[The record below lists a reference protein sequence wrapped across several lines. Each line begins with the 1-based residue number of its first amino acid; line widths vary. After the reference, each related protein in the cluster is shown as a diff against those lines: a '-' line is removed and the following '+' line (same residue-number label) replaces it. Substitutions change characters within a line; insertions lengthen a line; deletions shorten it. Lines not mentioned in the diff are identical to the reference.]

1 MLITTEGVPKVILAG
16 DLRPGMKI
24 ELDGVPFIVTDY
36 QWVKP
41 GKGGAF
47 NRTKLKNMRTGSIV
61 ERTFRTEEKVDSAN
75 LEERRAQFLYRSDD
89 EYHFMDTE
97 TYEQFFLPEEQL
109 GDARDYLKEE
119 MVVTIVSHRG
129 SPLNVVVPTFVE
141 LVVAQTDPG
150 VRGDTASGGSKPA
163 TLETGAVIQV
173 PLFINVGD
181 RLRVDTR
188 AGTYIERA

>member
-1 MLITTEGVPKVILAG
+1 VILAG

-24 ELDGVPFIVTDY
+24 ELDGVPFIVVDY
-36 QWVKP
+36 HWVKP

-47 NRTKLKNMRTGSIV
+47 NRTKLKNLRTGSIA
-61 ERTFRTEEKVDSAN
+61 ERTFRTEEKLDSAD
-75 LEERRAQFLYRSDD
+75 LEERRAQFLYQSDD
-89 EYHFMDTE
+89 QYHFMDTE
-97 TYEQFFLPEEQL
+97 TYEQFFLSEGQL
-109 GDARDYLKEE
+109 SDARDYLKEE

-129 SPLNVVVPTFVE
+129 SPLSVEVPTFVDLAVTE
-141 LVVAQTDPG
+141 TDPG

-181 RLRVDTR
+181 VLRVDTR
-188 AGTYIERA
+188 TGSYIERA

>member
-1 MLITTEGVPKVILAG
+1 MILAG

-24 ELDGVPFIVTDY
+24 ELDGTPFVVTDY

-47 NRTKLKNMRTGSIV
+47 NRTKLRNMRTGSIV
-61 ERTFRTEEKVDSAN
+61 ERTFLTEEKVERAE

-97 TYEQFFLPEEQL
+97 TYEQFFLPEDQL

-129 SPLNVVVPTFVE
+129 SPLTVEVPTFVE
-141 LVVAQTDPG
+141 LAVAKTDPG

-188 AGTYIERA
+188 TGTYIERA

>member
-1 MLITTEGVPKVILAG
+1 MFLAG
-16 DLRPGMKI
+16 DLRPGMKV
-24 ELDGVPFIVTDY
+24 EVDKVPYVVVDY

-47 NRTKLKNMRTGSIV
+47 NRTKMKNMRTGSII
-61 ERTFRTEEKVDSAN
+61 ERTFRTEEKVERAE
-75 LEERRAQFLYRSDD
+75 LEERKAQFLYRSDD
-89 EYHFMDTE
+89 EFHLMDTE
-97 TYEQFFLPEEQL
+97 TYEQFFLTAKQMGEAPN
-109 GDARDYLKEE
+109 YLKEE
-119 MVVTIVSHRG
+119 MVVTIISHRG
-129 SPLNVVVPTFVE
+129 EPLSVETPIFVE
-141 LVVAQTDPG
+141 LAVAETDPG

-188 AGTYIERA
+188 TGSYIERA

>member
-1 MLITTEGVPKVILAG
+1 MILAG

-24 ELDGVPFIVTDY
+24 ELDKAPYVVVDY

-47 NRTKLKNMRTGSIV
+47 NRTKLKNLRTGSIV
-61 ERTFRTEEKVDSAN
+61 ERTFRTEEKVEQAS
-75 LEERRAQFLYRSDD
+75 LEERRAQYMYRSDD
-89 EYHFMDTE
+89 EFHFMDTD
-97 TYEQFFLPEEQL
+97 TYEQFFLREDQM
-109 GDARDYLKEE
+109 GDAPKYLKEE
-119 MVVTIVSHRG
+119 MVVTIISHRG
-129 SPLNVVVPTFVE
+129 SPLTVEVPTFVE
-141 LVVAQTDPG
+141 LTVAETDPG

-188 AGTYIERA
+188 TGNYIERA

>member
-1 MLITTEGVPKVILAG
+1 VILAG

-24 ELDGVPFIVTDY
+24 ELDGTPFVVTDY

-47 NRTKLKNMRTGSIV
+47 NRTKLRNMRTGSIV
-61 ERTFRTEEKVDSAN
+61 ERTFRTEEKVERAE

-97 TYEQFFLPEEQL
+97 TYEQFFLPEDQL

-129 SPLNVVVPTFVE
+129 SPLTVEVPTFVE
-141 LVVAQTDPG
+141 LAVAKTDPG

-188 AGTYIERA
+188 TGTYIERA

>member
-1 MLITTEGVPKVILAG
+1 MKVE
-16 DLRPGMKI
+16 M
-24 ELDGVPFIVTDY
+24 DGAPFVVIDY

-47 NRTKLKNMRTGSIV
+47 NRTKMKNMRTGSII
-61 ERTFRTEEKVDSAN
+61 ERTFRSEEKLEQAV
-75 LEERRAQFLYRSDD
+75 LEERRAQFMYRSDD
-89 EYHFMDTE
+89 EFHFMETE
-97 TYEQFFLPEEQL
+97 TFEQFFLPEAQL
-109 GDARDYLKEE
+109 GDAQNYLKEE
-119 MVVTIVSHRG
+119 MVVTILSHRG
-129 SPLNVVVPTFVE
+129 SPLRVEVPTFVE
-141 LVVAQTDPG
+141 LTVTETDPG

-188 AGTYIERA
+188 TGTYIERA

>member
-1 MLITTEGVPKVILAG
+1 VIAAG

-24 ELDGVPFIVTDY
+24 ELDKAPYVVVDY

-47 NRTKLKNMRTGSIV
+47 NRTKLRNLRTGSIV
-61 ERTFRTEEKVDSAN
+61 ERTFRTEEKVEPAG
-75 LEERRAQFLYRSDD
+75 LEERRAQFLYGSDD

-97 TYEQFFLPEEQL
+97 TYEQFFLRDEHM
-109 GDARDYLKEE
+109 GDAPKYLKEE

-129 SPLNVVVPTFVE
+129 SPLTVEVPIFVE
-141 LVVAQTDPG
+141 LAVAETEPG

-188 AGTYIERA
+188 TGAYIERA

>member
-1 MLITTEGVPKVILAG
+1 MILAG

-24 ELDGVPFIVTDY
+24 ELDGAPFIVTDY

-61 ERTFRTEEKVDSAN
+61 ERTFRTEEKVERAE
-75 LEERRAQFLYRSDD
+75 LEERRAQFMYRSDD
-89 EYHFMDTE
+89 EFHFMDTE
-97 TYEQFFLPEEQL
+97 TYEQFFLNEEQL
-109 GDARDYLKEE
+109 GDASVYLKEE

-129 SPLNVVVPTFVE
+129 SPLTVEVPTFVE
-141 LVVAQTDPG
+141 LAVAKTDPG

-163 TLETGAVIQV
+163 TLETGAVVQV
-173 PLFINVGD
+173 PLFINIGD

-188 AGTYIERA
+188 TGTYIERA